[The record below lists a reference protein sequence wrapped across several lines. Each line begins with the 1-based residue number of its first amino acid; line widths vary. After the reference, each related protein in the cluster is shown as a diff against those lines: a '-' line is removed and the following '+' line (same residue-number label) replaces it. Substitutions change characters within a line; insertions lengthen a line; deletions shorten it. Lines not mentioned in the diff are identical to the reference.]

1 MLRSIF
7 AVVLLSGSV
16 LASVSAMA
24 QTTEQVL
31 QRKLATI
38 KTFSASF
45 EQQVFDVQK
54 QLLQQG
60 KGQLMIKQP
69 AMFRFETTEP
79 EPNLFIGDGKTLW
92 FYNEPL
98 EQLTIFDA
106 ENEVNRTPFVLLTST
121 KPELW
126 QQYEVTQQGELFIIR
141 SKDVDS
147 AVKQLT
153 LSFSGNALS
162 KMQVLDMNQQL
173 SEFNFTLVQLN
184 VALDA
189 SMFNFIPPEHTDIDD
204 QRQR

>member
-1 MLRSIF
+1 MLRKVF
-7 AVVLLSGSV
+7 AVVLMSV
-16 LASVSAMA
+16 SVSALA
-24 QTTEQVL
+24 QSAEEQL

-45 EQQVFDVQK
+45 EQQVTDAQH

-69 AMFRFETTEP
+69 ARFRFETTEP
-79 EPNLFIGDGKTLW
+79 EPNLFIGDGATLW

-98 EQLTIFDA
+98 EQLTIYDA
-106 ENEVNRTPFVLLTST
+106 QNEVNRTPFVLLTST
-121 KPELW
+121 KLELW
-126 QQYEVTQQGELFIIR
+126 QQYDVTRQGEQFVIR
-141 SKDVDS
+141 SKAADS
-147 AVKQLT
+147 PVKQLT
-153 LSFSGNALS
+153 LSFSGSALS

-184 VALDA
+184 IALED
-189 SMFNFIPPEHTDIDD
+189 SLFRFEPPEHTDIDD